1 MLALRP
7 LIGIRNIASRIIARR
22 YERTNW
28 KPATPGS
35 LDELETI
42 CKEKVKY
49 KADPARGLMDHIQ
62 PVEYMNWQLENRGYI
77 EGDCDDI
84 STYVAYVLKNMGY
97 KEIYRVNIVR
107 HRHVICVFRADGLYR
122 YFTNQYL
129 RSGIFKSVKEAVDHW
144 CKSHDYETT
153 RVYYAEKL

>member
-7 LIGIRNIASRIIARR
+7 LIGIRNIASKIIARR
-22 YERTNW
+22 YEQTDW

-35 LDELETI
+35 LDELEKF

-62 PVEYMNWQLENRGYI
+62 PVKHMNWQLENRGHI

-84 STYVAYVLKNMGY
+84 STYVAYMLRNMGY
-97 KEIYRVNIVR
+97 KEIYRVNIAR
-107 HRHVICVFRADGLYR
+107 YLHVICVFKTDEVYR

-129 RSGIFKSVKEAVDHW
+129 RSGTFNSVKEAADHW
-144 CKSHDYETT
+144 CKSHEHKPT
-153 RVYYAEKL
+153 RVYYAERL